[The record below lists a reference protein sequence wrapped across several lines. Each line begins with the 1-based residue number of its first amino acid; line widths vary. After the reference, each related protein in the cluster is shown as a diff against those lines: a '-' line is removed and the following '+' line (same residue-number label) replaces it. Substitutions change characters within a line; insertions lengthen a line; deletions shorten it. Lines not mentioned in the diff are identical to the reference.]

1 MVEKVELSNY
11 YKVKKKVV
19 FITNAALLALLVFL
33 SILLNI
39 MDNIKDDGITK
50 IIAIAGISLFF
61 IFVIFNFIVF
71 FPNLY
76 ITFNLSR
83 KVNSYISQEKY
94 NDGILYLE
102 TILRKTKNYE
112 VKYCAEY
119 YLGYLAFL
127 KNDIDKSISYLNKY
141 EKNINGFNVEIITS
155 SVFILYLVFYRKKEE
170 QLQQKLYAFYVSNKP
185 IFTRLSKNNIGIVRM
200 LNIIEQLHSNN
211 LKQAI
216 IQLKCCKIYEARFI
230 QEFVEEIDSLNR

>member
-19 FITNAALLALLVFL
+19 FITNAVLLALLVFL

-94 NDGILYLE
+94 N
-102 TILRKTKNYE
+102 NYE
-112 VKYCAEY
+112 AIFSIDKNN
-119 YLGYLAFL
+119 LL
-127 KNDIDKSISYLNKY
+127 KNKLSCKC
-141 EKNINGFNVEIITS
+141 EEIIGGNS
-155 SVFILYLVFYRKKEE
+155 
-170 QLQQKLYAFYVSNKP
+170 
-185 IFTRLSKNNIGIVRM
+185 
-200 LNIIEQLHSNN
+200 
-211 LKQAI
+211 
-216 IQLKCCKIYEARFI
+216 
-230 QEFVEEIDSLNR
+230 